1 MKKLTVISGKGGTGK
16 TTFAANLAFL
26 ADNVVMADC
35 DVDAPNMHLLMAP
48 EIIES
53 ESYRGAKLAVKNK
66 RLCIDCGKC
75 REICNFNAID
85 ADNEIKEFKCEG
97 CGLCVVLCPENALKL
112 AKRKTGEIFY
122 SNSLSGPM
130 VHARLKIGAENS
142 GKLVSRVKDEAEN
155 WAEKE
160 EHDLLVIDGSPGV
173 GCPVIA
179 SLGGADGALIVTEP
193 SKSGIS
199 DMERIIEVVKHFS
212 IPAYMV
218 INKYDINIELTHYIA
233 DYCEDKNIPLWG
245 KVPFDE
251 SVVKAME
258 KGELIVEYAPES
270 RAAKSLKEIW
280 KLINNAFLKD
290 HSSQSLSQN
299 KA

>member
-26 ADNVVMADC
+26 ADNVVLADC

-53 ESYRGAKLAVKNK
+53 ESYHGAKLAVKNK
-66 RLCIDCGKC
+66 RLCTDCGKC
-75 REICNFNAID
+75 REICNFNAIV
-85 ADNEIKEFKCEG
+85 ADNEIEELKCEG
-97 CGLCVVLCPENALKL
+97 CGLCVAICPENALKL
-112 AKRKTGEIFY
+112 VKSKTGEIFY

-130 VHARLKIGAENS
+130 VHARLEIGAENS

-155 WAEKE
+155 WAEE
-160 EHDLLVIDGSPGV
+160 EGHYLLVIDGSPGV

-179 SLGGADGALIVTEP
+179 SLGGADGALVVTEP
-193 SKSGIS
+193 SKTGIS
-199 DMERIIEVVKHFS
+199 DMERIIEVVEHFS

-251 SVVKAME
+251 SVVAAME
-258 KGELIVEYAPES
+258 KGELVVEYAPES
-270 RAAKSLKEIW
+270 RGAKSLKKIW
-280 KLINNAFLKD
+280 KLINNTF
-290 HSSQSLSQN
+290 
-299 KA
+299 